1 MIIVSRYTIALH
13 ILTWQLFGWRRTNRG
28 EPLTRGDRRSEG
40 REQLLARRCRTTEG
54 PESSEKGIGR
64 RSRPRKPVCRLNKPI
79 GVIFC
84 GDQCN

>member
-13 ILTWQLFGWRRTNRG
+13 ILTWQAFWVEKDEPR
-28 EPLTRGDRRSEG
+28 EPLTRGDRRSAG

-79 GVIFC
+79 GVSFC